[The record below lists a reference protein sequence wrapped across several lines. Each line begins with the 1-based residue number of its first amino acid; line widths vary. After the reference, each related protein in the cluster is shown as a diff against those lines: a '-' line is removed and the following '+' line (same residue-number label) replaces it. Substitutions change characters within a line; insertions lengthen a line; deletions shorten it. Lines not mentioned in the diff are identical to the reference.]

1 MHLSM
6 LTPRGAYVGHL
17 PNAPHMPYVIKS
29 DLRVH
34 KVNSATELRDMHKCT
49 NSYLT

>member
-1 MHLSM
+1 MWGICQM
-6 LTPRGAYVGHL
+6 
-17 PNAPHMPYVIKS
+17 PHMPY
-29 DLRVH
+29 VH